1 MIEAEVNRFA
11 NPRLAALLA
20 SAAPAPIPDPN
31 EQPQPDPPN
40 PNPNGDDNRRQQP
53 TVSTRKEDL
62 FFFCLFLTVIRLC
75 FVPVVGA
82 ELLRGR
88 WFLQR
93 PNLALA
99 AAALSPAYGHM
110 QFVAP
115 EVRDQ
120 VWNELAVWA
129 TEFPAKPQ
137 ARQASQAG
145 LPLLPEGPR
154 PTLQQYKD
162 LFAYARRALEANAP
176 ADVYDLR
183 LPAAGEPDKFD
194 ALSYWQE
201 ASRMHGDFQ
210 KITHVVRLVLSVPA
224 SSAPSERV
232 FSIANLIVTQLRNQ
246 LQEYKVEQLTII
258 RHHAAQ
264 VGAPHLLDF
273 VSQEIA
279 RLVKAESDRREREKK
294 EREQKAAAA
303 KKRAAGDAGID
314 PHDPRRQS
322 APASLSAQ
330 AGAASAASGA
340 AASGVQG

>member
-1 MIEAEVNRFA
+1 MNNHNLIHQTQTPTATTIVASNRPY
-11 NPRLAALLA
+11 PREKK
-20 SAAPAPIPDPN
+20 I
-31 EQPQPDPPN
+31 
-40 PNPNGDDNRRQQP
+40 
-53 TVSTRKEDL
+53 